1 VLEQRGVDP
10 SAYRRAMSRLPTGVT
25 LLTTAAAEQAEVMT
39 ANAVMSVS
47 LDPLLL
53 VVSVKAPSRWLS
65 AVTDHGAFAVN
76 VLAEHHAPLSR
87 WAASSARHQTHDP
100 LNGWET
106 RASAESGCALLVD
119 AAATFDCVLD
129 AVHGAGDHAL
139 VVGRVLA
146 VGASELSRPLLF
158 HGSQYVGLGEPVVE
172 PAACSSAAG

>member
-1 VLEQRGVDP
+1 
-10 SAYRRAMSRLPTGVT
+10 MSRLPTGVT
-25 LLTTAAAEQAEVMT
+25 LVTTVAAGQPEVMT

-65 AVTDHGAFAVN
+65 AVADHGAFAVN

-87 WAASSARHQTHDP
+87 WGASSARHLTHDP
-100 LNGWET
+100 LNGWSAH
-106 RASAESGCALLVD
+106 ASAQTGCALLED
-119 AAATFDCVLD
+119 AAAQFDCVLD

-146 VGASELSRPLLF
+146 TAASELVRPLVF
-158 HGSQYVGLGEPVVE
+158 HASRYVAVGDPVAEEGLS
-172 PAACSSAAG
+172 SSAAG